1 MSKKSV
7 LKMSALAVAFAA
19 AAAPI
24 TAAAEVSGSLGISNF
39 YLWRG
44 QDLTLGA
51 GMVHGSVDY
60 SHESGLYAGVWG
72 ASETAAGGTGGETDV
87 YVGFGGEAGGLSY
100 DLSYWSYIYPST
112 DTGFGEV
119 GEVILGL
126 GVAGVDLGV
135 YVDASDGSEGD
146 NLYLTLG
153 YGFEK
158 FGITVGTWMLD
169 ADDSDYTHVDLSYS
183 PVENLTFT
191 ASKVVASDD
200 LAGVTDDQ
208 DVLFNV
214 GYAFSF

>member
-24 TAAAEVSGSLGISNF
+24 TAAAEVTGSLGISNF

-44 QDLTLGA
+44 QDLTVGG
-51 GMVHGSVDY
+51 GMVHGSLDY
-60 SHESGLYAGVWG
+60 GHESGLYAGVWG
-72 ASETAAGGTGGETDV
+72 ASEASGIGGETDV

-100 DLSYWSYIYPST
+100 DLSYWSYIYPSS

-126 GVAGVDLGV
+126 GMGGVDLGV
-135 YVDASDGSEGD
+135 YVDASDGTEGD

-153 YGFEK
+153 YGFDK

-191 ASKVVASDD
+191 ASKVVANDD
-200 LAGVTDDQ
+200 FAGVTDDQ